1 MFIYVCI
8 VLIVFGKVKDMYFSW
23 GKLPPISLFIHIKNM
38 IENCIYQEFRKI
50 VENNYVVVIDF
61 ETTGLSP
68 NMGERA
74 IEVGAVLLDNNK
86 IVDRYQSLM
95 NPGKRISGFIEDYT
109 GITNKMLSNA
119 PSIAEAMDGLK
130 SFIGD
135 HHLVAHNAS
144 FDSRFLDAEFERI
157 KHKRMNEFACSLLI
171 SRRIYPEAPNHKLE
185 TLVRFKNLKT
195 DGVHHRALADAEMTA
210 HLWVSLVDDIKEKYN
225 MRLVTFDII
234 QKISKTPIAKIS
246 ELMKKLRDDLH

>member
-1 MFIYVCI
+1 MGNSNVI
-8 VLIVFGKVKDMYFSW
+8 
-23 GKLPPISLFIHIKNM
+23 
-38 IENCIYQEFRKI
+38 
-50 VENNYVVVIDF
+50 VIDF

-68 NMGERA
+68 NLGERA
-74 IEVGAVLLDNNK
+74 IEVGAVLLNNNQ
-86 IVDRYQSLM
+86 IVDRFQSLM

-119 PSIAEAMDGLK
+119 PSIAEAMGELK
-130 SFIGD
+130 NFIGS

-157 KHKRMNEFACSLLI
+157 KHKRKNEFACSLLI

-185 TLVRFKNLKT
+185 TLVRYKNLKT

-210 HLWVSLVDDIKEKYN
+210 HLWVKLVEDIKEKYKIDN
-225 MRLVTFDII
+225 LTFDTI
-234 QKISKTPIAKIS
+234 QKLSKTPKNKIH
-246 ELMKKLRDDLH
+246 EVMKKVPGQQTCGS